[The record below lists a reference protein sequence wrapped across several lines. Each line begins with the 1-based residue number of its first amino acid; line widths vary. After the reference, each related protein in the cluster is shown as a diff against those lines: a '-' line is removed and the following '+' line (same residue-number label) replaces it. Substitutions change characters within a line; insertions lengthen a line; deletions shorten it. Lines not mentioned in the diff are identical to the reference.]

1 MEFFEPFLEPFYLA
15 ANNVFK
21 DMFQKDIK
29 PGIIQYHENF
39 IATREANINITII
52 GDLAGSVI
60 YSFSKE
66 LAFNIISIILGMDFK
81 ELNYFVA
88 SAVAEISNIISG
100 NTMTYLSEQDCHCQ
114 IGTPQIFIGTDTRI
128 VTKNSIFTIPIKTI
142 LGNFEINVSLES
154 R

>member
-1 MEFFEPFLEPFYLA
+1 MGFFEPFLEPFFLA
-15 ANNVFK
+15 ADYVFR

-29 PGIIQYHENF
+29 SSLIQYHEYF
-39 IATREANINITII
+39 TTTRETNINIGIS

-60 YSFSKE
+60 YSYSRE
-66 LAFNIISIILGMDFK
+66 LAFNITSILLGMEFN
-81 ELNYFVA
+81 ELNDFVT

-114 IGTPQIFIGTDTRI
+114 IETPEIFLGLDSRI
-128 VTKNSIFTIPIKTI
+128 NTKNCIFTIPIRTAI
-142 LGNFEINVSLES
+142 GNFEINVAIES